1 MPSAKIHPE
10 PVWKQLG
17 YPSLHE
23 QYQEKY
29 GLSMSHNPYS
39 GPRGHPQTLREEAD
53 QYKRAM
59 REWRAHE
66 YEMGEHM
73 ARCMK
78 PRVTP
83 IVTPKSNIQQPEVQA
98 MLKPTKPKISMSWD
112 KFVHKFFCIPH
123 YELTNV

>member
-1 MPSAKIHPE
+1 MPSAKIYPE

-17 YPSLHE
+17 IKSLQE

-29 GLSMSHNPYS
+29 GKATVTNPYS

-53 QYKRAM
+53 EYKRAV

-66 YEMGEHM
+66 YEVAETL

-78 PRVTP
+78 PRVAP
-83 IVTPKSNIQQPEVQA
+83 APPKSNIQQPEVQA
-98 MLKPTKPKISMSWD
+98 MLKPTKPKKQLSWER
-112 KFVHKFFCIPH
+112 VIHKLFCIP
-123 YELTNV
+123 YY